1 MRRSSLHVGD
11 LVQLHGTD
19 IMGVIVC
26 ELRTGVYTLHVFA
39 DNRIYTFPRGMIQK
53 LKTDKKCP

>member
-1 MRRSSLHVGD
+1 MRKSTLHVGD

-19 IMGVIVC
+19 IVGVIVS
-26 ELRTGVYTLHVFA
+26 ELRTGVYVLHVFA
-39 DNRIYTFPRGMIQK
+39 DNVFYTFPRGMIEK